1 MDRKWYG
8 NGLKFE
14 CTKCGHCC
22 TGAPGYV
29 WITLPELYRIAEFL
43 GMDDQEFTKRY
54 VRRVNQRTSLIEIPN
69 GDCVFYDNGCKI
81 YPVRPTQCR
90 TFPFW
95 SEIIARRQSWEEAAQ
110 ECPGMNTGRTHA
122 AEEIDGIVAENK
134 G

>member
-1 MDRKWYG
+1 MSDKWYV

-29 WITLPELYRIAEFL
+29 WVTLPEIYRIAEFL
-43 GMDDQEFTKRY
+43 GMDDFEFTKRY
-54 VRRVNQRTSLIEIPN
+54 VRKVHQKFSLIEMPN
-69 GDCVFYDNGCKI
+69 GDCVFYDQGCKI

-95 SEIIARRQSWEEAAQ
+95 PEIISRPGAWKIAAQ
-110 ECPGMNTGRTHA
+110 ECPGMNQGELHS
-122 AEEIDGIVAENK
+122 AEEIDTAAAENHS
-134 G
+134 

>member
-1 MDRKWYG
+1 MDKKWYS

-43 GMDDQEFTKRY
+43 GIDDQEFTKRY
-54 VRRVNQRTSLIEIPN
+54 VRRVNQRMSLIEMPN

-95 SEIIARRQSWEEAAQ
+95 PEIIARRQSWEEAAQ
-110 ECPGMNTGRTHA
+110 ECPGMNAGRVFSETEIEKI
-122 AEEIDGIVAENK
+122 AEDNK
-134 G
+134 S